1 MRVLLTGAAGFIGT
15 AVAADLDTA
24 GVDLQLVDALLPQV
38 HGANPVVPQGL
49 SRLDVRAADDPGVW
63 DELLSGVD
71 AVCHQAAVVGVERA
85 PGDFPLYASHNDVGT
100 AALLTAMARAGV
112 NRLVLASSLV
122 VYGEGGYRCER
133 HGSVVPAERSRER
146 LQAGL
151 FENQCPVC
159 GDNVQWAT
167 VPESAPSAP
176 RSAYAASKVAQENYA
191 AAWARH
197 TGGTVVALRY
207 HNVYG
212 PGMPRDSSYCGV
224 AATFRSHLAAGRPP
238 VVFEDGGQMR
248 DFVHVDD
255 IATANRLA
263 LQSVDQHEPGRLTAY
278 NIGSGQ
284 PVSIGQVAEQLAST
298 KGLTTSVT
306 GDFRPGDVRH
316 IVADCTAARA
326 GIGFAAATAPARG
339 LVAFASEPLRGEAA

>member
-24 GVDLQLVDALLPQV
+24 GVDLRSVDALLPQV
-38 HGANPVVPQGL
+38 HGPNPVVPPRV
-49 SRLDVRAADDPGVW
+49 SRNDVRSADEPGAW

-71 AVCHQAAVVGVERA
+71 AVCHQAAVVGVEWA
-85 PGDFPLYASHNDVGT
+85 PEDFPLYASHNDVGT
-100 AALLTAMARAGV
+100 AALLAAMARAGV

-133 HGSVVPAERSRER
+133 HGSVAPTERSRER
-146 LQAGL
+146 LSSGQ
-151 FENQCPVC
+151 FENQCPIC
-159 GDNVQWAT
+159 GDDVQWMT
-167 VPESAPSAP
+167 VPESAPAAP

-197 TGGTVVALRY
+197 TGGTVIALRY

-224 AATFRSHLAAGRPP
+224 AATFRSQLEVGRPP

-278 NIGSGQ
+278 NIGSGH
-284 PVSIGQVAEQLAST
+284 PISIGQVAEQLAAT
-298 KGLTTSVT
+298 KGLATSVT

-326 GIGFAAATAPARG
+326 GIGFTATTAPATG
-339 LVAFASEPLRGEAA
+339 LVAFAGEPLRGEAA